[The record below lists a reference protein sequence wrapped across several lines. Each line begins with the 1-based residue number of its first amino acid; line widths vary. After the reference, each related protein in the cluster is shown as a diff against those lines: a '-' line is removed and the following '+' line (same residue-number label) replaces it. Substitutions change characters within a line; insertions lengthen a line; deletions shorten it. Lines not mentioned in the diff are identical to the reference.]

1 MSGFRGAG
9 SSAHQRRFEG
19 YSGFVPPDEWRGAGR
34 PARASAK
41 ALVQEMGAAVF
52 IVNSYMLFS
61 EPKDHPDSLP
71 DVLKAKNI
79 QHESESHSRAIDL
92 DDDNHHDALGDDT
105 THEDEVKEDDEE
117 DADDHCL
124 EGSPHGDQDQDGGS
138 VDELKEAVTDG
149 VLEQEHMAAEEH
161 SCSWER
167 EEQREDER
175 CWEEQGQEERRE
187 RFEAEQRRAA
197 WEAECRVEDRC
208 RQEAAEE
215 LHAEQNTQ

>member
-1 MSGFRGAG
+1 MSVEPGRGGGRQSSSIAG
-9 SSAHQRRFEG
+9 LEREQMLSPQLFLLLQVSLTWSTPISLLEMLG
-19 YSGFVPPDEWRGAGR
+19 GR
-34 PARASAK
+34 PLHRRTARLSRGPTVSVEIRAK

-149 VLEQEHMAAEEH
+149 VV
-161 SCSWER
+161 WG
-167 EEQREDER
+167 
-175 CWEEQGQEERRE
+175 QGRRGY
-187 RFEAEQRRAA
+187 QS
-197 WEAECRVEDRC
+197 D
-208 RQEAAEE
+208 
-215 LHAEQNTQ
+215 QNK